1 MSSQA
6 GNESNRPAGISVDRL
21 RERVGSLMGQAHADL
36 AELVACKSVADP
48 RQFPASECNKAAQLV
63 IDKFAEAGLRD
74 VRLEETPDGHPA
86 VYGQIPPPDGAPTV
100 LLYCHYDVQPPLD
113 PSGTAWKSPP
123 FELTERDGRWYGRG
137 TADCKGNVV
146 MHLTALRALGGELPV
161 GIKLIAEGA
170 EEIGSGGMEQF
181 VPEHADLLRADTV
194 VIADAGNFEAGA
206 PTLTTILRGIANV
219 VVRVSTLE
227 GAMHSGMFGGPA
239 PDALLALIDMLAT
252 LRDGRGNTTIHGLDC
267 NARWDGVDYPPEQFR
282 ADARVLDGVEL
293 LGDGRV
299 QDMLWSRPAVSVL
312 GIDCP
317 PVVGS
322 TTAVQAQASARVSL
336 RVPPGIDARL
346 AQDALVAHL
355 QAVTPWNARVEIE
368 REVDAQPFVARTD
381 GPAYAAMSGALEQ
394 AFGRP
399 TLTAGQGGSIP
410 LCNVLRD
417 TFPDAEIMLLGVEEP
432 QCLIHAPNES
442 VDPREIE
449 RMALA
454 EALFLGGHY

>member
-1 MSSQA
+1 MTT
-6 GNESNRPAGISVDRL
+6 SVDEL
-21 RERVGSLMGQAHADL
+21 RARVSSLMGQAREDL

-48 RQFPASECNKAAQLV
+48 RQYPASECIKAAQLV
-63 IDKFAEAGLRD
+63 IDKFTEAGLRD
-74 VRLEETPDGHPA
+74 ARLEEMPDGHPA
-86 VYGQIPPPDGAPTV
+86 VYGHIPAPPGAPTV

-113 PSGTAWKSPP
+113 PTGEWKSPP
-123 FELTERDGRWYGRG
+123 FQLTERDGRWYGRG

-146 MHLTALRALGGELPV
+146 MHLTALRALQGELPV
-161 GIKLIAEGA
+161 GVKLIAEGA
-170 EEIGSGGMEQF
+170 EEIGGGGIEQF
-181 VPEHADLLRADTV
+181 VPEHADLLRAETI
-194 VIADAGNFEAGA
+194 VIADAGNFEVGS

-227 GAMHSGMFGGPA
+227 GPMHSGMFGGPA
-239 PDALLALIDMLAT
+239 PDALLALIGMLAT
-252 LRDGRGNTTIHGLDC
+252 LRDARGNTTIHGLDC
-267 NARWDGVDYPPEQFR
+267 DARWDGVDYPPEQFR

-293 LGDGRV
+293 LGDGRI
-299 QDMLWSRPAVSVL
+299 QDMLWSRPAVNVL

-336 RVPPGIDARL
+336 RVPPGIDAKL

-355 QAVTPWNARVEIE
+355 QAVTPWNARVEID

-381 GPAYAAMSGALEQ
+381 GPAYAAISGALEE

-399 TLTAGQGGSIP
+399 TTTAGQGGSIP
-410 LCNVLRD
+410 LCNALRD
-417 TFPDAEIMLLGVEEP
+417 TYPDAEIMLLGVEEP

-454 EALFLGGHY
+454 EALFLGGYSRTGR

>member
-1 MSSQA
+1 VTASIDELQA
-6 GNESNRPAGISVDRL
+6 
-21 RERVGSLMGQAHADL
+21 RVSSLMPRARDDL
-36 AELVACKSVADP
+36 AALVACKSVADP
-48 RQFPASECNKAAQLV
+48 RQYPASECLKAAQLV
-63 IDKFAEAGLRD
+63 IDKFTDAGLRD
-74 VRLEETPDGHPA
+74 TRLEETSDGHPA
-86 VYGQIPPPDGAPTV
+86 VYGQIPAPDGAPTV

-113 PSGTAWKSPP
+113 PTGEEWKSPP

-146 MHLTALRALGGELPV
+146 MHLTALRALAGELAV

-170 EEIGSGGMEQF
+170 EELGGSDMEQF
-181 VPEHADLLRADTV
+181 VPEHADLLRAETI
-194 VIADAGNFEAGA
+194 VIADAGNFEVGV
-206 PTLTTILRGIANV
+206 PTLTTTLRGIANV
-219 VVRVSTLE
+219 VVRVSTLD

-239 PDALLALIDMLAT
+239 PDALLALIEMLAT
-252 LRDGRGNTTIHGLDC
+252 LRDARGNTTIQGLDC
-267 NARWDGVDYPPEQFR
+267 DARWDGVDYPPDQFR

-299 QDMLWSRPAVSVL
+299 QDMLWARPAVTVL
-312 GIDCP
+312 GVDCP

-322 TTAVQAQASARVSL
+322 TTAVQARASARVSL
-336 RVPPGIDARL
+336 RVPPGIDSRA

-355 QAVTPWNARVEIE
+355 HAVTPWNARVEIE

-381 GPAYAAMSGALEQ
+381 GPGYAAISGALER

-399 TLTAGQGGSIP
+399 TTTAGQGGSIP
-410 LCNVLRD
+410 LCNVLRE
-417 TFPDAEIMLLGVEEP
+417 TFPDAEIILLGVEEP

-449 RMALA
+449 RIALA
-454 EALFLGGHY
+454 EALFLGQYSDGEQ